1 MPTTQKN
8 DDLKPQPVLNAMT
21 VDVEDYFQVSA
32 FDPYISKDSWSRYP
46 GRVEANTD
54 KILTLF
60 SDYNVKATFF
70 TLGWVAQKYP
80 ALIRRIVDDGHDM
93 ASHGWDH
100 TRVTQLTQPEFAADI
115 RKSKQILEDTSGQRV
130 TGYRAPSYSFN
141 KDNQWTHPTLVD
153 EGYLYSSSIAPIN
166 HPFYGFPGAPRFAHT
181 RADDTILEL
190 PITTTRLIGKN
201 YPCGGGGWFRLYP
214 YGLSRWGLNRVNN
227 NEKEAAIFYFHPW
240 EIDPQQPR
248 VSCSNPVAKFRHY
261 QNLAHMEGRLKRLM
275 NDFAWGTIPDAFGS
289 SFSDYVEKPAA

>member
-1 MPTTQKN
+1 
-8 DDLKPQPVLNAMT
+8 MT

-32 FDPYISKDSWSRYP
+32 FDPYISKDSWSNYP
-46 GRVEANTD
+46 GRVEPNTD
-54 KILTLF
+54 KTLALF
-60 SDYNVKATFF
+60 SDFNVKATFF

-80 ALIRRIVDDGHDM
+80 SLIRRIVDSGHDI

-115 RKSKQILEDTSGQRV
+115 RQSKQVLEDISGQAV

-141 KDNQWTHPTLVD
+141 KNNQWTHPTLAE

-181 RADDTILEL
+181 RADDAILEI

-214 YGLSRWGLNRVNN
+214 YPLSRWGLNRVINS
-227 NEKEAAIFYFHPW
+227 EKQAAIFYFHPW
-240 EIDPQQPR
+240 EIDPHQPR
-248 VSCSNPVAKFRHY
+248 VACKNVVAKFRHY
-261 QNLAHMEGRLKRLM
+261 QNLSQMEGRLKKLLD
-275 NDFAWGTIPDAFGS
+275 DFVWGTIPDAFHT
-289 SFSDYVEKPAA
+289 SFDAYMEKPALPGSMRE